1 MEIKKIDNKIAIF
14 IGIITCISLITG
26 YLMGVWLGN
35 YPGLL
40 IFSLSLPVLITLSL
54 IIRYYFYFI
63 RPIRRRKLKCLSL
76 ESQNIK

>member
-35 YPGLL
+35 YPELL
-40 IFSLSLPVLITLSL
+40 IFSLSLPVLITLIL
-54 IIRYYFYFI
+54 IIRYYFHFV
-63 RPIRRRKLKCLSL
+63 RHNKV
-76 ESQNIK
+76 EET